1 MGRKPKKKDIA
12 EYLWHS
18 EPTKINATNDNWRIR
33 YGYLDSEGKEHQTTE
48 TVNNERAKNQFVSYL
63 LLREKEH
70 KAAKGTTVASKV
82 DKTEIE
88 TVEQLL
94 YAYAEHTKYL
104 HTIGDRYGWDEGTYR
119 ANIGKI
125 RNYIV
130 PVFGSFPIW
139 KITRV
144 DMRQGFKDMLRLP
157 QANGNH
163 KANGARVSQR
173 TVYDC
178 KKIISRAFK
187 YATDDLELITE
198 NPMLG
203 VTVKQ
208 PKSSRREVWTEEQF
222 NFAYDNC
229 SDPQL
234 KLLISL
240 MVALSSRIGECLA
253 LTWSDV
259 YDNEDKH
266 EPSYIRNYKELTYRT
281 ENFIKETN
289 GRGILKVFDQVRST
303 RPDAK
308 RRAVFHVTKTE
319 KEIEAKTDRI
329 YIAPEVIFMLR
340 DYRLVQNQHMGIL
353 DGIVEWIA
361 EQIMYGLDMIN
372 TSVLGALGCDMD
384 TFLRYF
390 PAAETMYSL
399 LVALAIGLILL
410 GWVWNLFKNYGLG
423 LGVDAEDPV
432 KLTAKAILFIVLAY
446 YADEI
451 VNIALTIGGTPYA
464 WILSSELPSLDF
476 ASFNSVLLTIIGVC
490 ANGGVALIVLIL
502 TLILAW
508 NYIKLLFEAAERY
521 VLLGVLV
528 YTAPVA
534 FAMGASQSTANIF
547 KSWCRMFGGQIF
559 LLLMN
564 AWCLRLFITM
574 VGTFISNPLSM

>member
-104 HTIGDRYGWDEGTYR
+104 HTIGDRFGWDEGTYS

-144 DMRQGFKDMLRLP
+144 DMRQGFKDMLQLP
-157 QANGNH
+157 QATGNH
-163 KANGARVSQR
+163 RANGVKVSQR

-187 YATDDLELITE
+187 YATDELELITE

-208 PKSSRREVWTEEQF
+208 PKSGRREVWTEEQF

-266 EPSYIRNYKELTYRT
+266 EPSYIRVYKQLVYRS
-281 ENFIKETN
+281 EKFIEETN

-329 YIAPEVIFMLR
+329 YVAPEVIFMLR
-340 DYRLVQNQHMGIL
+340 DYKFVQNQHKQLAGDSYKDDDLIFAHE
-353 DGIVEWIA
+353 DGTHISSQYA
-361 EQIMYGLDMIN
+361 DDMFSSFYKPLGLPRVD
-372 TSVLGALGCDMD
+372 L
-384 TFLRYF
+384 
-390 PAAETMYSL
+390 YSL
-399 LVALAIGLILL
+399 RHFSITKKLAINGHDYVSLAKDTAHRQL
-410 GWVWNLFKNYGLG
+410 GTIQDYYETP
-423 LGVDAEDPV
+423 EDSV
-432 KLTAKAILFIVLAY
+432 RIDTAKAIGKFLIRSEESDSESKVTISLE
-446 YADEI
+446 DE
-451 VNIALTIGGTPYA
+451 
-464 WILSSELPSLDF
+464 DF
-476 ASFNSVLLTIIGVC
+476 AKKLEEVASDSAGKQMLEFAIAMYEKNNSGD
-490 ANGGVALIVLIL
+490 
-502 TLILAW
+502 
-508 NYIKLLFEAAERY
+508 
-521 VLLGVLV
+521 
-528 YTAPVA
+528 
-534 FAMGASQSTANIF
+534 
-547 KSWCRMFGGQIF
+547 
-559 LLLMN
+559 
-564 AWCLRLFITM
+564 
-574 VGTFISNPLSM
+574 

>member
-340 DYRLVQNQHMGIL
+340 DYRLVQNQHKQLAGDSYIDDDL
-353 DGIVEWIA
+353 IFAHEDGTHISSQYADDMFRSLYEPL
-361 EQIMYGLDMIN
+361 GLPKVD
-372 TSVLGALGCDMD
+372 L
-384 TFLRYF
+384 
-390 PAAETMYSL
+390 YSL
-399 LVALAIGLILL
+399 RHFSIT
-410 GWVWNLFKNYGLG
+410 K
-423 LGVDAEDPV
+423 
-432 KLTAKAILFIVLAY
+432 KLDY
-446 YADEI
+446 NRHD
-451 VNIALTIGGTPYA
+451 
-464 WILSSELPSLDF
+464 
-476 ASFNSVLLTIIGVC
+476 
-490 ANGGVALIVLIL
+490 
-502 TLILAW
+502 
-508 NYIKLLFEAAERY
+508 
-521 VLLGVLV
+521 
-528 YTAPVA
+528 
-534 FAMGASQSTANIF
+534 
-547 KSWCRMFGGQIF
+547 
-559 LLLMN
+559 
-564 AWCLRLFITM
+564 
-574 VGTFISNPLSM
+574 